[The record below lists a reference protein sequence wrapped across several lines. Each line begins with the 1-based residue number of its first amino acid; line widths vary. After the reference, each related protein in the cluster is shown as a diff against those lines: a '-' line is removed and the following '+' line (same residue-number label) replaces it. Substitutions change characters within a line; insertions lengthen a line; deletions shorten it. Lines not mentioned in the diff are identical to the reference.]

1 MTFKEALI
9 IIKAGHKVHRIKWTK
24 RKGSRNDHRW
34 ISLRPEDKT
43 EIPGIVIWAYERY
56 HIIPWVP
63 RKSDINAKDWQL
75 YEGKV
80 LEEIPTVIKDTQQ
93 IKQLK
98 QMILPYNIT
107 IN

>member
-9 IIKAGHKVHRIKWTK
+9 IIKAGYKVHRVKWTTHK
-24 RKGSRNDHRW
+24 GRKNDHRW

-43 EIPGIVIWAYERY
+43 EIPGIVIWTYEY
-56 HIIPWVP
+56 HHIIPWVP
-63 RKSDINAKDWQL
+63 RKADITADDWQL

-80 LEEIPTVIKDTQQ
+80 LEEIPIVIKENWQ
-93 IKQLK
+93 IKQFKRLIS
-98 QMILPYNIT
+98 QYNLT